1 MNTTTILNHN
11 DISTLKKILEFLE
24 GSESERYIVEVNDD
38 TLTIK
43 KVSRKPRNLR
53 ELFES
58 FEGEIV
64 EEKGEIDWGKPV
76 GEEVW

>member
-11 DISTLKKILEFLE
+11 DISTLKKIFEFLE
-24 GSESERYIVEVNDD
+24 CKDDERYIVEINDD
-38 TLTIK
+38 ILTIK
-43 KVSRKPRNLR
+43 RMSKKPKNLR
-53 ELFES
+53 ELFER
-58 FEGEIV
+58 FDGEIV